1 MLLFVQLFASKVLS
15 WCKHDM
21 GIRFVVKCGTTQKSV
36 HPPLWQTC
44 KMLPLRPWVLFSETN
59 GSCVSLIVNL
69 HQTTRLI
76 FSTGICPTPMILT
89 SFLYRQNASTAVHEK
104 NTSIKYWRKAALIPQ
119 RTGTGAALAPR
130 MKTRY
135 IPIRARQR
143 LMRICSCSF
152 WRRFLK

>member
-1 MLLFVQLFASKVLS
+1 MTWALILWLNVEPLKRVSTPLFGRHVR
-15 WCKHDM
+15 C
-21 GIRFVVKCGTTQKSV
+21 SV
-36 HPPLWQTC
+36 HGCSLVRL
-44 KMLPLRPWVLFSETN
+44 MV
-59 GSCVSLIVNL
+59 VSLIVNL

-76 FSTGICPTPMILT
+76 FNTGICPTPMILT

-104 NTSIKYWRKAALIPQ
+104 NTSIKYWRRAALIPQ

>member
-1 MLLFVQLFASKVLS
+1 MKLILNPGQ
-15 WCKHDM
+15 
-21 GIRFVVKCGTTQKSV
+21 
-36 HPPLWQTC
+36 
-44 KMLPLRPWVLFSETN
+44 
-59 GSCVSLIVNL
+59 GSSLIPHHYSLVNL

-76 FSTGICPTPMILT
+76 FSTGICLASRTLT
-89 SFLYRQNASTAVHEK
+89 SFLYRWNASTAVHKK
-104 NTSIKYWRKAALIPQ
+104 NTNIKYWRRAALIPQ

-152 WRRFLK
+152 MRRVLKWTYGSSCTCHSLVQYSWSLASITVMFCVWNIFVISGY